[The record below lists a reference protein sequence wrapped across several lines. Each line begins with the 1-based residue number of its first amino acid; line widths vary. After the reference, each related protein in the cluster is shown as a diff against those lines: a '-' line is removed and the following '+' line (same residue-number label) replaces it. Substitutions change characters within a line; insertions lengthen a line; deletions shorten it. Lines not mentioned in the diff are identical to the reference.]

1 MSNAKYMMSTVAAC
15 EPSYVAQ
22 ALKHVGAFVGDLVS
36 KAGSVGVRYGVVA
49 TGEHAGSLVLF
60 QSYEDLTGI
69 DKAFQVYAE
78 SSDYQAVIS
87 SGKLS
92 VSFRNIIKLEDIN
105 VSNPSTDTPKYGVV
119 TRFSGPLFLDQMS
132 EMIPLWEDNGAMLMR
147 YGTLVT
153 GSQAGMRL
161 LGATYPSMDA
171 IEKTYD
177 ALRSS
182 AIYEKILTEVDLDM
196 RNIVRFAG

>member
-1 MSNAKYMMSTVAAC
+1 MSKAKYMMSTVAAC

-196 RNIVRFAG
+196 RNIIRFAG

>member
-1 MSNAKYMMSTVAAC
+1 MSKAKYMVSTVAAC

-92 VSFRNIIKLEDIN
+92 VSFRNIIKLEDVN

-153 GSQAGMRL
+153 GNQAGMRL

-196 RNIVRFAG
+196 RNIVRFVG

>member
-92 VSFRNIIKLEDIN
+92 VSFRNIIKLEDVN

-196 RNIVRFAG
+196 RNIIRFAG

>member
-196 RNIVRFAG
+196 RNIIRFAG

>member
-1 MSNAKYMMSTVAAC
+1 MSKAKYMMSTVAAC

-22 ALKHVGAFVGDLVS
+22 ALKHIGAFVGDLVS

-92 VSFRNIIKLEDIN
+92 VSFRNIIKLEDVN

-119 TRFSGPLFLDQMS
+119 TRFSGPLFLDQMA
-132 EMIPLWEDNGAMLMR
+132 EMIPLWEDNGAMLIR

-153 GSQAGMRL
+153 GNQAGMRL

>member
-92 VSFRNIIKLEDIN
+92 VSFRNIIKLEDVN

-153 GSQAGMRL
+153 GNQAGMRL

-196 RNIVRFAG
+196 RNIVRFVG